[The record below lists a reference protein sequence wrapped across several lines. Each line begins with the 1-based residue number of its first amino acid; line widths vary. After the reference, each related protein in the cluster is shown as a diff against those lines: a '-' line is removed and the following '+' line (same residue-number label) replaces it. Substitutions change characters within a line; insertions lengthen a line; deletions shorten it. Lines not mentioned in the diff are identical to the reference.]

1 MLSNKKLVLILNCV
15 IILSMNTREPISEFT
30 LNGCKIK
37 VYSPMYA
44 FGCREIKNVPDREI
58 KIGMKKPLLFG
69 KEERR

>member
-1 MLSNKKLVLILNCV
+1 
-15 IILSMNTREPISEFT
+15 MNTREPISEFT